1 VEKLQEFS
9 DARAG
14 REKTR
19 FARRTRSIFNTAA
32 IVLGLL
38 IAYLQIKHIKPDL
51 LLTTSSAD
59 IVWRVALVA
68 YYWSWVG
75 GANFD
80 TNIQEL
86 AYASF
91 PGHGRW
97 PLQSYAVLTIL
108 VLMGAVLLVT
118 YENIAH
124 FSLALT
130 GFLLAD
136 YASWFYLRRFL
147 RQSVDDSQAAY
158 SAGSRFYEL
167 EILKLVRDYI
177 FGQWKLWRLMVG
189 AILRDHCGR
198 ICLQPG
204 LSGSDGKCRT
214 DRLSVAV
221 ARRRHLPFL
230 LGVFS
235 ALCARDGIVAL
246 AESAASVPSRAGSGI
261 SQRALFLDAPTECAR
276 VARIVDRGRAHPV
289 GRISEA

>member
-9 DARAG
+9 DAREN
-14 REKTR
+14 RDKTR
-19 FARRTRSIFNTAA
+19 FARLTRSIFNTAA
-32 IVLGLL
+32 VVLGLL

-86 AYASF
+86 AYTSF

-136 YASWFYLRRFL
+136 YGSWFYLRRFL

-158 SAGSRFYEL
+158 AAGSRFYEL
-167 EILKLVRDYI
+167 EILKIVRDYI
-177 FGQWKLWRLMVG
+177 FGRWKVWRLMVG
-189 AILRDHCGR
+189 AVFVITADLFAFNRAFQEATANAVQI
-198 ICLQPG
+198 ICPW
-204 LSGSDGKCRT
+204 LSAGDSIF
-214 DRLSVAV
+214 LSYSVF
-221 ARRRHLPFL
+221 FL
-230 LGVFS
+230 LYVLVMES
-235 ALCARDGIVAL
+235 WLWLNRLQVYLRVLALEYLNGLYHLTPRQNGTASL
-246 AESAASVPSRAGSGI
+246 ATAHRPRRA
-261 SQRALFLDAPTECAR
+261 D
-276 VARIVDRGRAHPV
+276 
-289 GRISEA
+289 